1 MPPLHRLS
9 WTALLLLAAAC
20 TVRRTVVVAGGI
32 EGGRPA
38 PAPAPAPGP
47 GAGPGP
53 AATLGIPP
61 GHFPRP
67 GECRIWYPGTPPG
80 RQPRPKSRSCEG
92 IAALAPAGSWI
103 LYRPS
108 GERLVHVRVVDDRR
122 PGVVIRIRIFEAE
135 SGRFVR
141 EENP

>member
-1 MPPLHRLS
+1 MSSLPRL
-9 WTALLLLAAAC
+9 ACAAVILFAAAC

-32 EGGRPA
+32 EGGRPV
-38 PAPAPAPGP
+38 PASA
-47 GAGPGP
+47 AGPGP

-108 GERLVHVRVVDDRR
+108 GERLVHVRVVDERR
-122 PGVVIRIRIFEAE
+122 AGVIVRIRIFEAE